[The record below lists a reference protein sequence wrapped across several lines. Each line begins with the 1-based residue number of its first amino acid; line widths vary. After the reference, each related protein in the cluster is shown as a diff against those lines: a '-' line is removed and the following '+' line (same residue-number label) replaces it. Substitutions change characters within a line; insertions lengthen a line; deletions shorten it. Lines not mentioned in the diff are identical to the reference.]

1 MPTSRNRP
9 TRRICRLRCLFH
21 NRGTRQGPSTGRHI
35 YPPRTGKRRAE
46 FSSNIDGLW
55 TDASTGMAI
64 KHPDRHHPPHRLNVH
79 TKLYRLATL
88 HA

>member
-1 MPTSRNRP
+1 MPLSRKRL
-9 TRRICRLRCLFH
+9 RQRICRLRCLFH

-35 YPPRTGKRRAE
+35 YPPASGTRRPE

-55 TDASTGMAI
+55 SDAKTGKAI
-64 KHPDRHHPPHRLNVH
+64 KHPDRHHPHRLNVH
-79 TKLYRLATL
+79 THLYRLATL